1 MAQLTHGELLTL
13 PRIIA
18 TDLDGTLLRSDLSI
32 SVRTMEVLRALERRN
47 THVLFVTAR
56 PPRWMEPLAQAVGG
70 HGRAICLNGACVY
83 DFDSGQSS
91 EIFGFEHESLT
102 KIVTELRTE
111 IPGIM
116 FAAERVTG
124 AVFDPHFYSPHPFGP
139 ETLHMPVEHARDQ
152 VTGKLLARMPGLAD
166 DKFFGLI
173 EEVIG
178 DRALLAYSG
187 ANGLAEMTA
196 PGVTKAAA
204 LSRWADAKG
213 ILAKDVW
220 AFGDMPNDIPM
231 LSWAGTG
238 IAVANAHPDAKAAA
252 DRITQSNDH
261 DGVAAA
267 LEPLLDLPDA

>member
-1 MAQLTHGELLTL
+1 MAQLTHGELLKL

-18 TDLDGTLLRSDLSI
+18 TDLDGTLLRSDLTI
-32 SVRTMEVLRALERRN
+32 SARTMKVLRALEQRN
-47 THVLFVTAR
+47 THVVFVTAR

-70 HGRAICLNGACVY
+70 HGRAICLNGACVF
-83 DFDSGQSS
+83 DFDSGLSS
-91 EIFGFEHESLT
+91 EIFGFDHGSLSE
-102 KIVTELRTE
+102 IVQDLRAA

-124 AVFDPHFYSPHPFGP
+124 AVFDPHFYSSYPFGP

-152 VTGKLLARMPGLAD
+152 VTGKLLARMPGLED
-166 DKFFGLI
+166 NKFFGLI
-173 EEVIG
+173 EEVVG
-178 DRALLAYSG
+178 ARALLAYSG

-204 LSRWADAKG
+204 LSRWAKRKG
-213 ILAKDVW
+213 ILAKDIW

-231 LSWAGTG
+231 LTWAGTG

-252 DRITQSNDH
+252 DRVTASNDH
-261 DGVAAA
+261 DGVAVA